1 MSVKRG
7 GKMRGIITLLVANL
21 KKRKSQSILTAVI
34 IAAAAVIFT
43 ASISISRNVEK
54 PFDDMYK
61 RLNASQVQLINKYG
75 IYDTSVITDWWQKVQ
90 GITVQTFKCHY
101 STDRLFFKGQVI
113 NDGAVFYTEKPD
125 KVITQDKLEIAE
137 GINKNCPSPGEVW
150 VCISFADKHKAKL
163 GDNLEISTKDGL
175 KSYKISA
182 IVADPQFGSPSM
194 GALRIW
200 TAPGELNKMFD
211 LRKADGDFIGLHFSD
226 YSKRESLWKQFENF
240 LGKPFTASIFDYEI
254 TSASYIMQ
262 YQIEGSILMV
272 FSFILLLIALFI
284 IIFTISTSVASDVKT
299 IGILKAQGH
308 TSLWV
313 TTLYALQYII
323 LAIIAVPFGILAGS
337 AVVNTITATLV
348 RSMGITSMDVSLLMS
363 GVVAFA
369 TIVSIVGVVS
379 FLTARKAGRLSP
391 VNAMREY
398 IQGVAKLKNTSFYR
412 MKKFPVSV
420 ILAVRQIFT
429 QKGQSLILFVSSLA
443 LSAVLVFS
451 INMVYSF
458 SHLEE
463 KSSLWGFD
471 MRNDTIGFKESADSS
486 LRDNLYSELKKDSRL
501 KAVVPVENIGVSVRI
516 EPQNSKD
523 FKDVSLTVYEGDVD
537 SLGTL
542 NLKGRSPAK
551 NDEISISVNVERFF
565 GKSVGDYLLV
575 SIGGKKSD
583 FLITGV
589 YQSMLRAGWGI
600 RAQNSLVK
608 MAIPSYS
615 LQDYAIIYRDLDS
628 RQQFID
634 EYTAKYKGMLDIQ
647 PFKDTIDGFM
657 SGVKTGI
664 NSFVVFLG
672 FIFTLVVMI
681 VIFNSTLVNIYKE
694 KKIFGVIKAVGLTPL
709 QARMSIV
716 WRIVIL
722 TLAGVL
728 VGVPLSY
735 AFGGKLVSMM
745 ISGMG
750 IVDFP
755 MVNNLQGML
764 IVIPICLLVGF
775 VSSWIPS
782 GKIKNIS
789 PRDLILE

>member
-7 GKMRGIITLLVANL
+7 GKMRGIITLLVANF
-21 KKRKSQSILTAVI
+21 KKRKSQSILTAII

-43 ASISISRNVEK
+43 ASISISHNVEK

-61 RLNASQVQLINKYG
+61 RLNASQLQLLNEYG
-75 IYDTSVITDWWQKVQ
+75 IYDTNVIADWWQNIQ
-90 GITVQTFKCHY
+90 GITVETFKYYY
-101 STDRLFFKGQVI
+101 STDRLEFKGQVI
-113 NDGAVFYTEKPD
+113 NDGAIYFTEKPD
-125 KVITQDKLEIAE
+125 KVLTQDKLEIAE

-182 IVADPQFGSPSM
+182 IIADPQFGSPSM

-200 TAPGELNKMFD
+200 TAPDELNKIFE
-211 LRKADGDFIGLHFSD
+211 LKKSDGDFIGLHFSD
-226 YSKRESLWKQFENF
+226 YSKRESLWKQFENY
-240 LGKPFTASIFDYEI
+240 LGKPFSAGVLDYEI
-254 TSASYIMQ
+254 ISTSYIMQ

-337 AVVNTITATLV
+337 AVVNTITETLV

-363 GVVAFA
+363 GVFAFI

-379 FLTARKAGRLSP
+379 FLTARKAGKLSP
-391 VNAMREY
+391 VNAMRED
-398 IQGVAKLKNTSFYR
+398 IQGVAKLKNSSFYR

-471 MRNDTIGFKESADSS
+471 MRNDTLGFKESADSS
-486 LRDNLYSELKKDSRL
+486 LRMNLYNELKKDSRL
-501 KAVVPVENIGVSVRI
+501 KAIVPVENIGLPVRI
-516 EPQNSKD
+516 EPQNGKD
-523 FKDVSLTVYEGDVD
+523 YKNVSLTVYEGDAD
-537 SLGTL
+537 SIGTL
-542 NLKGRSPAK
+542 NLKGRNPVK
-551 NDEISISVNVERFF
+551 NDEISISVNAERFF
-565 GKSVGDYLLV
+565 GKSIGDYLLV
-575 SIGGKKSD
+575 SIGGKKFD
-583 FLITGV
+583 LLITGV
-589 YQSMLRAGWGI
+589 YQSSLRAGWGI
-600 RAQNSLVK
+600 RAQSSLVK
-608 MAIPSYS
+608 MAISGYS
-615 LQDYAIIYRDLDS
+615 LQDYAIIYKDLGS

-634 EYTAKYKGMLDIQ
+634 EYTVKYKGMLDIH
-647 PFKDTIDGFM
+647 PFKDTIDGYM
-657 SGVKTGI
+657 SGIGSGI

-672 FIFTLVVMI
+672 CIFTFVIMI
-681 VIFNSTLVNIYKE
+681 IIFNSTLVNIYKE

-709 QARMSIV
+709 QARISIV
-716 WRIVIL
+716 WRIIIL
-722 TLAGVL
+722 TLVGVL

-735 AFGGKLVSMM
+735 AFGGNLVSMM
-745 ISGMG
+745 ITGIG

-755 MVNNLQGML
+755 MIYNLLG
-764 IVIPICLLVGF
+764 IIFVIPICLF
-775 VSSWIPS
+775 VSFISSWIPS

>member
-7 GKMRGIITLLVANL
+7 GKMRGIITLLKANF
-21 KKRKSQSILTAVI
+21 KKRKSQSILTAII

-61 RLNASQVQLINKYG
+61 RLNASQVQLVNMYG
-75 IYDTSVITDWWQKVQ
+75 IYDTNVIADWWQKVQ

-101 STDRLFFKGQVI
+101 STDRLMFKGQVI
-113 NDGAVFYTEKPD
+113 NDGAVYFTEKPD
-125 KVITQDKLEIAE
+125 KVLTQDKLEIAE
-137 GINKNCPSPGEVW
+137 GVIKNCPSPGEVW
-150 VCISFADKHKAKL
+150 VCISFADKHRAKL

-182 IVADPQFGSPSM
+182 IIADPQFGSPVM

-200 TAPGELNKMFD
+200 TSPGELNKMFD
-211 LRKADGDFIGLHFSD
+211 LKKADGDFIGLHFSD

-240 LGKPFTASIFDYEI
+240 LGKPFTATIFDYEI
-254 TSASYIMQ
+254 ISTSYIMQ
-262 YQIEGSILMV
+262 YQIMGSILMV

-284 IIFTISTSVASDVKT
+284 IIFTISTSVASDVKN

-348 RSMGITSMDVSLLMS
+348 RSMGMKSMDVSLLMS
-363 GVVAFA
+363 GVAAFV
-369 TIVSIVGVVS
+369 TIVSIVGIVS
-379 FLTARKAGRLSP
+379 FLTARKAGKLSP
-391 VNAMREY
+391 VSAMRED
-398 IQGVAKLKNTSFYR
+398 IQSVTKLKHTSFYK
-412 MKKFPVSV
+412 MKKFPVSI

-429 QKGQSLILFVSSLA
+429 QKGQSFILLVSSMA

-451 INMVYSF
+451 VNIVNSF

-471 MRNDTIGFKESADSS
+471 MRSDTLAFKERADSS
-486 LRDNLYSELKKDSRL
+486 LRNNLYNELKKDSRL

-516 EPQNSKD
+516 ERQNGRD
-523 FKDVSLTVYEGDVD
+523 YKDVSLTVYGGDAD

-542 NLKGRSPAK
+542 NIKGRSPVK
-551 NDEISISVNVERFF
+551 NDEISISVNAERFF
-565 GKSVGDYLLV
+565 GKTVGEYLLV
-575 SIGGKKSD
+575 SIGGKK
-583 FLITGV
+583 FELLITGV
-589 YQSMLRAGWGI
+589 YQSMIRSGWGI
-600 RAQNSLVK
+600 RAQSSLIE
-608 MAIPSYS
+608 MAIANYR
-615 LQDYAIIYRDLDS
+615 LQDYAIIYKDLNS

-647 PFKDTIDGFM
+647 PFKDTMDGFM
-657 SGVKTGI
+657 FGIKSGI

-672 FIFTLVVMI
+672 CIFTFVMMI
-681 VIFNSTLVNIYKE
+681 IIFNSTLVNIYKE
-694 KKIFGVIKAVGLTPL
+694 KKIFGVIKAIGLTPL

-716 WRIVIL
+716 WRTIIL

-728 VGVPLSY
+728 AGVPLSCT
-735 AFGGKLVSMM
+735 FGGKLVSMM
-745 ISGMG
+745 ISDMG

-755 MVNNLQGML
+755 MVNNLQGIL
-764 IVIPICLLVGF
+764 LVIPVCIF
-775 VSSWIPS
+775 ISFISAWIPS

>member
-7 GKMRGIITLLVANL
+7 GKMSGIITLLKANF
-21 KKRKSQSILTAVI
+21 KKRKSQSILTAII

-61 RLNASQVQLINKYG
+61 RLNASQVQLANMYG
-75 IYDTSVITDWWQKVQ
+75 IYDTNVIADWWQKVQ
-90 GITVQTFKCHY
+90 GITVQTFKYHY
-101 STDRLFFKGQVI
+101 STDRLMFKGQVI
-113 NDGAVFYTEKPD
+113 NDGAVYFTEKPD
-125 KVITQDKLEIAE
+125 KLLTQDKLEIAE

-182 IVADPQFGSPSM
+182 IIADPQFGSVSM

-200 TAPGELNKMFD
+200 TAPGELNKIFE
-211 LRKADGDFIGLHFSD
+211 LKKSDGDFIGLHFND

-240 LGKPFTASIFDYEI
+240 LGKPFSASIFDYEI
-254 TSASYIMQ
+254 ISTSYIMQ
-262 YQIEGSILMV
+262 YQIMGSILMV

-337 AVVNTITATLV
+337 AVVNTITETLV

-363 GVVAFA
+363 GVFAFI

-379 FLTARKAGRLSP
+379 FLTARKAGKLSP
-391 VNAMREY
+391 VNAMRED
-398 IQGVAKLKNTSFYR
+398 IQGVAKLKNSSFYR

-420 ILAVRQIFT
+420 ILAVRHIFT

-451 INMVYSF
+451 INMINSF

-471 MRNDTIGFKESADSS
+471 MRNDTLSFKESTDSS
-486 LRDNLYSELKKDSRL
+486 LRTNLYNELKKDSRL
-501 KAVVPVENIGVSVRI
+501 KALVPVENIGVTVRI
-516 EPQNSKD
+516 EPQNGKD
-523 FKDVSLTVYEGDVD
+523 YKDVLLTVYEGDAE

-542 NLKGRSPAK
+542 NVKGRSPVK
-551 NDEISISVNVERFF
+551 NDEISISINAERFF
-565 GKSVGDYLLV
+565 GKSIGDYLQV
-575 SIGGKKSD
+575 SIGGKK
-583 FLITGV
+583 FELLITGV

-600 RAQNSLVK
+600 RAQSSLVK

-615 LQDYAIIYRDLDS
+615 LQDYAIIYKNLES

-634 EYTAKYKGMLDIQ
+634 EYTTKYKGMLDIH

-657 SGVKTGI
+657 SGVKSGI

-672 FIFTLVVMI
+672 CIFTFVMMI
-681 VIFNSTLVNIYKE
+681 IIFNSTLVNIYKE
-694 KKIFGVIKAVGLTPL
+694 KKIFGVIKAIGLTPL
-709 QARMSIV
+709 QARMSII
-716 WRIVIL
+716 WRTIIL
-722 TLAGVL
+722 TLTGILAGVT
-728 VGVPLSY
+728 LSY
-735 AFGGKLVSMM
+735 AFGGKMVSIMV
-745 ISGMG
+745 SDMG
-750 IVDFP
+750 IIDFP
-755 MVNNLQGML
+755 MVNNLLGIL
-764 IVIPICLLVGF
+764 LVIPICLLVSF